1 MWKTI
6 LQEFLFDLKNQKT
19 RVLLTIFSIIWGT
32 MSVVLLLAF
41 GFGLEKRLSEGQ
53 LNWAESI
60 VYVYWGETSKVYQ
73 GLPLG
78 RDIVFTSED
87 VTLLEEN
94 LPLIELIT
102 PAYGRD
108 MRVRHGD
115 SRTTTYGEGVG
126 VDFGAMRH
134 MFPREGGRFLN
145 DADIREQRRV
155 VFIGDEIAV
164 TLFGDEDPVGQTV
177 EVDDLPYTVVG
188 VMRPKL
194 QTSMSNGPDA
204 DRVIMPHTTFATVY
218 NQQYLYEML
227 IRPADRMR
235 SKELVRDIRFLLG
248 RKYRF
253 DPEDEYAVRVWDFI
267 EMEEISKKIFLGLNI
282 FFGMVGS
289 LTLIIAG
296 VGVANI
302 MYVVVRERT
311 HELGIKRA
319 VGARRRHILMQY
331 IAESFF
337 LTGGGGAVGIAL
349 SLGVIALVGMIPT
362 DEGVLKYMGHPI
374 WSWPIAIVTVAILTA
389 ISLLAGIFP
398 AHEAAGVDPIEALHY
413 E

>member
-1 MWKTI
+1 MWKTL

-19 RVLLTIFSIIWGT
+19 RVFLTIVSIIWGT

-41 GFGLEKRLSEGQ
+41 GFGIEKRLSEGQ

-60 VYVYWGETSKVYQ
+60 VYLYSGETSEVYQ

-78 RDIVFTSED
+78 RDIVFTSD
-87 VTLLEEN
+87 DLTFLREN
-94 LPLIELIT
+94 IPLISMIS
-102 PAYGRD
+102 PSYGRD
-108 MRVRHGD
+108 MRVRHGE

-126 VDFGAMRH
+126 VDFGEMRH
-134 MFPREGGRFLN
+134 MFPQEGGRFLN
-145 DADIREQRRV
+145 DLDVREQRRV

-164 TLFGDEDPVGQTV
+164 TLFGNEDPVGQTI

-204 DRVIMPHTTFATVY
+204 ERVIMPYTTFATVY
-218 NQQYLYEML
+218 NQRHLYQIIM
-227 IRPADRMR
+227 RPAERMR
-235 SKELVRDIRFLLG
+235 SGELVEDVRHLMG

-253 DPEDEYAVRVWDFI
+253 DPEDEYAIGTWDFVEI
-267 EMEEISKKIFLGLNI
+267 EEIGKKIFLGLNI
-282 FFGMVGS
+282 FFGVVGS
-289 LTLIIAG
+289 LTLIVAG

-331 IAESFF
+331 IGESFF
-337 LTGGGGAVGIAL
+337 LTGGGGAVGLAV
-349 SLGVIALVGMIPT
+349 SLAVIALVGMMPM

-374 WSWPIAIVTVAILTA
+374 WSWPIAVVTVAILTV

-398 AHEAAGVDPIEALHY
+398 AREAAEVDPIEALRY